1 MAEKKTEPAAQPEQA
16 RKLDYAPEGGRYLV
30 GGRLVDANGQPVA
43 VPESQQ
49 APDTTPKA
57 GG

>member
-1 MAEKKTEPAAQPEQA
+1 MADKKPEPQPVPEQA

-30 GGRLVDANGQPVA
+30 NGKLVDANGKPVA

-49 APDTTPKA
+49 APETPKT